1 LTLSNATS
9 SQPKSETKTADQV
22 VSSPK
27 QAKTIA
33 FASVVSTPKTPAK
46 TQQTSPTKQT
56 PTKPV
61 RAKADVKK
69 TSPIKG
75 KPSPTKT
82 PNRPKGKVFSKPK
95 QVTLSQKLADVDKQ
109 ITIEARQA
117 DKSNSPT
124 MKKPFDE
131 VTKPS
136 KTAKQIV
143 ETPDGKGYQLL
154 LEEEK
159 RKADREKKFEELGLL
174 YFSDDEDEL
183 SLETITSNKSKGS
196 DKSQG
201 SKKSNAKPKPK
212 QPVTPGKPS
221 NVMPRS
227 ESKRVKDDELTPFHK
242 DAIGLAGGLKTPNV
256 AGSSTGGWILHG
268 TGNRTPNICDIFSPK
283 TMGNMLGI
291 RDPTPPNS
299 DSDIG
304 SAGSNSSNRYAALQ
318 DDEEEEVSDATTD
331 ILPID
336 GIPESIQEG
345 AALVQPDTNETTVN
359 TQAVVTKPVVEDP
372 QPDGVISSK
381 DADFSKA
388 ESE

>member
-1 LTLSNATS
+1 
-9 SQPKSETKTADQV
+9 V
-22 VSSPK
+22 
-27 QAKTIA
+27 
-33 FASVVSTPKTPAK
+33 K

-56 PTKPV
+56 LTKPV
-61 RAKADVKK
+61 QAKTDGKK

-82 PNRPKGKVFSKPK
+82 PNRHKGKVNSKPK

-109 ITIEARQA
+109 IAIKAKQA
-117 DKSNSPT
+117 EKSNSPT

-136 KTAKQIV
+136 KTTERII

-154 LEEEK
+154 SEEEK
-159 RKADREKKFEELGLL
+159 RKADREKKFDELGLL

-183 SLETITSNKSKGS
+183 SLETVTSNKSKGS

-201 SKKSNAKPKPK
+201 SKKSNTKPKPE
-212 QPVTPGKPS
+212 QPVAPGKPS

-242 DAIGLAGGLKTPNV
+242 DALKSAGGLKTPSA

-283 TMGNMLGI
+283 TMGNVLGM

-304 SAGSNSSNRYAALQ
+304 SAGSDSSNRHAALQ

-336 GIPESIQEG
+336 EIPESTQEG
-345 AALVQPDTNETTVN
+345 AALAQPDTNETPVN
-359 TQAVVTKPVVEDP
+359 TQARR
-372 QPDGVISSK
+372 SSHRT
-381 DADFSKA
+381 S
-388 ESE
+388 S